1 MKVLHI
7 LLLHYATTDATEKSF
22 WHGQNAYKHTYRV
35 GRAANHQ
42 CNTNNVTLY
51 FIEGANGIH
60 VQSGSYTHSSYT
72 SAQKLFH
79 VTC

>member
-1 MKVLHI
+1 M
-7 LLLHYATTDATEKSF
+7 LLLMLLKNPSDMDRMLTNILTD
-22 WHGQNAYKHTYRV
+22 RV

-79 VTC
+79 VTCYC